1 VSGPLAGLALAL
13 LAAGADASAVLHS
26 LERAGR
32 DLRTMQASFVETK
45 ALVLLDETQES
56 RGKVFLEV
64 PGRFRW
70 SYEAPQP
77 SVMLVKDGRYARY
90 FPKTKQV
97 FRGAAKGEADLLV
110 GFGPGAADLGSKYEV
125 TRVGE
130 EAVGGAATDV
140 LDLRPRAGQSAL
152 FSAIRMWVEK
162 TRHVPLQTRLTEPTG
177 DHTTVRF
184 EGVVVNGKLPAG
196 AFELRLPPGVAE
208 VK

>member
-1 VSGPLAGLALAL
+1 MSGPLAGLALAL

>member
-1 VSGPLAGLALAL
+1 MSGALAGLALAL